1 MASHALPV
9 RVRSPRACLRPEPG
23 CLIWGRR
30 DVSNVDNAGIC
41 QTGQRTSRWPSASGS
56 TRGDVSTCGNGLC
69 KRMRL
74 LSRVLRCA
82 SARPRA
88 SPGPEA
94 CSRQAHPP
102 VRRPETVNVL
112 DVNRQSPVVIVD
124 RDDVAR
130 RRLGAWLEAAGYA
143 VREYAT
149 AREALEADSAEW
161 LAVCL
166 ELVLDDMAGLDVLRH
181 LRARDTTL
189 PVIVLT
195 RNLQLD
201 TAVDATRMGAFAFLD
216 KSSEPARLERT
227 LQSAAKTRRMTWREP
242 RGAREGGAERLI
254 GAIVGRSAPMRTLAR
269 QLDRILQSDVPVCIF
284 GETGTGKE
292 LVARAIHEQGARAK
306 GPFVAVNCAAFSE
319 ALLESELFGHER
331 GAFTGASAQH
341 RGCFEQA
348 QGGTLFLD
356 EVGEMSPA
364 TQVRL
369 LRILQERTLRR
380 VGSTTEVRVDVRII
394 AATHR
399 DLVAEVKAGRF
410 REDLYYRLAVY
421 PVKVP
426 ALRERPTDILSL
438 SDHFLEKYGGA
449 SLVLADEAR
458 EALVRHRW
466 PGNVRELQN
475 VIQRAILSCDGE
487 RIELAD
493 LPPELRVLVLPP
505 VPVAP
510 PQLQRMSEDLA
521 PSPDVVVPL
530 RELERREILKALTV
544 TNGSITLAAR
554 LLGLGRATLYRRV
567 AELRI
572 QREPDPG

>member
-1 MASHALPV
+1 M
-9 RVRSPRACLRPEPG
+9 
-23 CLIWGRR
+23 
-30 DVSNVDNAGIC
+30 NVVDF
-41 QTGQRTSRWPSASGS
+41 
-56 TRGDVSTCGNGLC
+56 
-69 KRMRL
+69 
-74 LSRVLRCA
+74 
-82 SARPRA
+82 
-88 SPGPEA
+88 
-94 CSRQAHPP
+94 
-102 VRRPETVNVL
+102 
-112 DVNRQSPVVIVD
+112 NRQSPVVIVD

-130 RRLGAWLEAAGYA
+130 RSLGAWAEAAGYA

-149 AREALEADSAEW
+149 AREALEADSSEW

-166 ELVLDDMAGLDVLRH
+166 ELGLEDMVGLDVLRH

-201 TAVDATRMGAFAFLD
+201 TAVDATRLGAFAFLD
-216 KSSEPARLERT
+216 KAFEPARLERT
-227 LQSAAKTRRMTWREP
+227 LQSAAKARRVSWRAL
-242 RGAREGGAERLI
+242 RCAGDGGAERLI
-254 GAIVGRSAPMRTLAR
+254 GAIVGRSAPMRVLAR
-269 QLDRILQSDVPVCIF
+269 QLERILQSDVPVCIS

-292 LVARAIHEQGARAK
+292 LVARALHEQGARAR

-319 ALLESELFGHER
+319 SLLESELFGHER
-331 GAFTGASAQH
+331 GAFTGALAMH

-356 EVGEMSPA
+356 EVGEMSSA

-380 VGSTTEVRVDVRII
+380 VGSTAEVRVDVRII

-399 DLVAEVKAGRF
+399 DLMAEVKAGRF

-421 PVKVP
+421 PVQVP
-426 ALRERPTDILSL
+426 ALRERATDILPL
-438 SDHFLEKYGGA
+438 VDHFLEKFGGP
-449 SLVLADEAR
+449 SLSLTDEAR

-475 VIQRAILSCDGE
+475 VVQRAILSCDGA

-505 VPVAP
+505 VPAAP
-510 PQLQRMSEDLA
+510 PPMRTVIVDPPA
-521 PSPDVVVPL
+521 PSDAVVPL

-544 TNGSITLAAR
+544 TNGSVTKAAK

-567 AELRI
+567 AELHI
-572 QREPDPG
+572 QLEPGPGVTLAPVCGRPPS